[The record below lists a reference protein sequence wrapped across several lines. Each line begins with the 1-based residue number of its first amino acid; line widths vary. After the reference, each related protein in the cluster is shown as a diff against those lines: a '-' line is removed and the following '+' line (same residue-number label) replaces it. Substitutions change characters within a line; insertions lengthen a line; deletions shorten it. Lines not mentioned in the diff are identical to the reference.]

1 MSLLQLPEIR
11 ADMSLAEMN
20 FDLRPDAIESW
31 EPELQAAASDPA
43 TSISIYGPIGATMDG
58 TGVTARTIAAALR
71 NIGAKDVT
79 VNVNSPGGNYFEG
92 VAIYNLLRQHQGEV
106 TFNVLGMAAS
116 AASLAVMAGDK
127 ILMGSGARLMIHNA
141 WGVAVG
147 NRHDMLAAAAQMAPL
162 DADMAKAYASR
173 SGIAPERIATLMDA
187 ETWISADDAIAQGF
201 ATGHLPD
208 GKVSHD
214 RPTGGNR
221 KALAMVESAMARAG
235 YSRSTR
241 RDAFRSLFSGTPSAA
256 DTPATPSAGAD
267 IAALLQTTL
276 NTLRGSNA

>member
-71 NIGAKDVT
+71 NIGAKAVT

-116 AASLAVMAGDK
+116 AASLAVMAGDR
-127 ILMGSGARLMIHNA
+127 ILMGQGARIMIHNS

-147 NRHDMLAAAAQMAPL
+147 NRHDMLSAAAQMAPL
-162 DADMAKAYASR
+162 DADMAKAYATR
-173 SGIAPERIATLMDA
+173 SGMPTERIATLMDA
-187 ETWISADDAIAQGF
+187 ETWLSADDAIAQGF

-208 GKVSHD
+208 GKVAHD

-235 YSRSTR
+235 YSRSMR
-241 RDAFRSLFSGTPSAA
+241 RDAFKSLFSGTPGAA
-256 DTPATPSAGAD
+256 EPPATPSAGAD

-276 NTLRGSNA
+276 NTLRGTNA